1 MTLTSSEPRSK
12 SAPGP
17 GPTPEAL
24 LRAIDLSVGRR
35 VHGLVPGD
43 FRAHGRGTGTELAA
57 VRPYQPGD
65 DVRLIDWNATARTT
79 LPHVRERVPE
89 RAIVTWL
96 LLDQSPSMTFGT
108 ADRRKADVAE
118 GVALAVAHVSTRRA
132 NRLGIA
138 TFGGGHD
145 LRTSPRGGRQ
155 GLLLA
160 LRSAR
165 MAELEPTTKD
175 SPDDRPGHLHSAA
188 AALSFLANARVRSG
202 IVAVVSDFRGPRDWL
217 PALAAAARKH
227 DVLAIEIRDP
237 REDELVDVGELTLVD
252 GETGR
257 EVRVDTSSTKLRA
270 RFAEAAASERAA
282 LAADVARARARH
294 IVLSTSGDW
303 LRSLVTQLRFIGAIQ

>member
-1 MTLTSSEPRSK
+1 
-12 SAPGP
+12 
-17 GPTPEAL
+17 
-24 LRAIDLSVGRR
+24 
-35 VHGLVPGD
+35 VPGD

-282 LAADVARARARH
+282 LAADVARAQARH